1 VSVALA
7 LLDEGAAVNSANAFG
22 STALHMAAWGT
33 DTPLG
38 ACVGALLAAGADPCA
53 VNHEQSSALL
63 EACIKGAPGPV
74 ERLLRA
80 GADVN
85 RQDSKGRSPLF
96 AACGYGRMDVLDLL
110 LKVYIVVHHPIMHPS
125 DVSLIQLF

>member
-1 VSVALA
+1 MSVALA

-33 DTPLG
+33 DQANG
-38 ACVGALLAAGADPCA
+38 ACIGALLAAGANPCA

-63 EACIKGAPGPV
+63 EACIKGARRPV
-74 ERLLRA
+74 ERLLQA

-85 RQDSKGRSPLF
+85 RQDSKGRSPLY
-96 AACGYGRMDVLDLL
+96 AACGYGRMEVLDLL
-110 LKVYIVVHHPIMHPS
+110 LKVGIMWAI
-125 DVSLIQLF
+125 L